1 MLVVSSYHSTM
12 TEEVRHKSY
21 YKKTNAFKA
30 QNNKANKLEALIEIG
45 DLTEDNYAY
54 LGLKG
59 VVLH

>member
-1 MLVVSSYHSTM
+1 M